1 MELILYVEKGSAD
14 KLREILL
21 KDDVV
26 SRANV
31 LFRDAKSLGKDG
43 YYVRVLGSEE
53 QCKKAL
59 ELAKDLAEEVSGE
72 EREKILKMLESED
85 EEMLSG
91 FSVPAPDMAG
101 ILHDMPII
109 APNDGSVTETAI
121 EEYFRSSRSMSNSP
135 IQYLQILFKL

>member
-1 MELILYVEKGSAD
+1 MELILYVERGSAD

-31 LFRDAKSLGKDG
+31 LFREAKSLGKDG

-72 EREKILKMLESED
+72 EREKVLKMLESED

-91 FSVPAPDMAG
+91 FSGV
-101 ILHDMPII
+101 
-109 APNDGSVTETAI
+109 
-121 EEYFRSSRSMSNSP
+121 F
-135 IQYLQILFKL
+135 Q

>member
-1 MELILYVEKGSAD
+1 MILYVERGSAD

-72 EREKILKMLESED
+72 EREKVLKMLESED

-91 FSVPAPDMAG
+91 FSGV
-101 ILHDMPII
+101 
-109 APNDGSVTETAI
+109 
-121 EEYFRSSRSMSNSP
+121 F
-135 IQYLQILFKL
+135 Q

>member
-1 MELILYVEKGSAD
+1 LELILYVERGSAD

-31 LFRDAKSLGKDG
+31 LFREAKSLGKDG

-72 EREKILKMLESED
+72 EREKVLKMLESED

-91 FSVPAPDMAG
+91 FSGV
-101 ILHDMPII
+101 
-109 APNDGSVTETAI
+109 
-121 EEYFRSSRSMSNSP
+121 F
-135 IQYLQILFKL
+135 Q

>member
-72 EREKILKMLESED
+72 EREKVLKMLESED

-91 FSVPAPDMAG
+91 FSGV
-101 ILHDMPII
+101 
-109 APNDGSVTETAI
+109 
-121 EEYFRSSRSMSNSP
+121 F
-135 IQYLQILFKL
+135 Q

>member
-1 MELILYVEKGSAD
+1 LELILYVERGSAD

-72 EREKILKMLESED
+72 EREKVLKMLESED

-91 FSVPAPDMAG
+91 FSGV
-101 ILHDMPII
+101 
-109 APNDGSVTETAI
+109 
-121 EEYFRSSRSMSNSP
+121 F
-135 IQYLQILFKL
+135 Q

>member
-1 MELILYVEKGSAD
+1 MELILYVERGSAD

-72 EREKILKMLESED
+72 EREKVLKMLESED

-91 FSVPAPDMAG
+91 FSGV
-101 ILHDMPII
+101 
-109 APNDGSVTETAI
+109 
-121 EEYFRSSRSMSNSP
+121 F
-135 IQYLQILFKL
+135 Q

>member
-1 MELILYVEKGSAD
+1 MILYVERGSAD

-53 QCKKAL
+53 QCKRAL

-72 EREKILKMLESED
+72 EREKVLKMLESED

-91 FSVPAPDMAG
+91 FSGV
-101 ILHDMPII
+101 
-109 APNDGSVTETAI
+109 
-121 EEYFRSSRSMSNSP
+121 F
-135 IQYLQILFKL
+135 Q

>member
-1 MELILYVEKGSAD
+1 MELILYVERGSAD

-53 QCKKAL
+53 QCRKAL

-72 EREKILKMLESED
+72 EREKVLKMLESED

-91 FSVPAPDMAG
+91 FSGV
-101 ILHDMPII
+101 
-109 APNDGSVTETAI
+109 
-121 EEYFRSSRSMSNSP
+121 F
-135 IQYLQILFKL
+135 Q

>member
-1 MELILYVEKGSAD
+1 MELILYVERGSAD

-31 LFRDAKSLGKDG
+31 LFREAKSLGKDG

-53 QCKKAL
+53 QCKRAL

-72 EREKILKMLESED
+72 EREKVLKMLESED

-91 FSVPAPDMAG
+91 FSGV
-101 ILHDMPII
+101 
-109 APNDGSVTETAI
+109 
-121 EEYFRSSRSMSNSP
+121 F
-135 IQYLQILFKL
+135 Q